1 MKQMYRVAGS
11 VIVLVAAAV
20 SVSSC
25 MGPKYGTD
33 KNATEQ
39 FVEDLGDAASLAPAK
54 RPQALAYQPRGT
66 LVKPSDDKTLVAPEE
81 NLASKDNPQWLES
94 PEQARARLKKAAD
107 DNANNGNYRSPLA
120 VSVTEGKA
128 MSPEQQRAAY
138 REARA
143 IQDGRYSDR
152 RRFMSDPPLDYRKVD
167 DPTKL
172 QNLGESERAK
182 DSRRKKE
189 AEIAGTGRK
198 WWQVFD

>member
-11 VIVLVAAAV
+11 LMVLVAATL

-25 MGPKYGTD
+25 IGPRYGTD
-33 KNATEQ
+33 KTSGEQ
-39 FVEDLGDAASLAPAK
+39 LIDDIGDAASLAPAK

-66 LVKPSDDKTLVAPEE
+66 LVKPADDKVLVQPAE

-107 DNANNGNYRSPLA
+107 ENADNGNYRSPLA
-120 VSVTEGKA
+120 VAVTDGKA
-128 MSPEQQRAAY
+128 LSPEQQRQAY

-143 IQDGRYSDR
+143 IQDGRYSDK

-167 DPTKL
+167 DPSKL
-172 QNLGESERAK
+172 QNFGESERAK
-182 DSRRKKE
+182 EARRKKE

>member
-11 VIVLVAAAV
+11 LIVLMSAAI

-25 MGPKYGTD
+25 IGPRYGTD
-33 KNATEQ
+33 KTSGEQ
-39 FVEDLGDAASLAPAK
+39 LIDDIGDAASLAPAR

-66 LVKPSDDKTLVAPEE
+66 LVKPADATTLVAPEE
-81 NLASKDNPQWLES
+81 NLVSKDNPQWLES

-107 DNANNGNYRSPLA
+107 DNADNGNYRSPLA
-120 VSVTEGKA
+120 VSVTEGKVL
-128 MSPEQQRAAY
+128 SPEQQRKAY

-143 IQDGRYSDR
+143 IQDGRYSDK
-152 RRFMSDPPLDYRKVD
+152 RRFMSDPPLEYRKVD
-167 DPTKL
+167 DPAKL

-182 DSRRKKE
+182 ESRRKKE